1 MIVKAGSMFERERF
15 AVHFQNASSIDP
27 NSDTQALIKSLYTEI
42 LDSFLCSSRGCGH
55 PGQNRSQAKKFEVSR
70 PRVLPP

>member
-1 MIVKAGSMFERERF
+1 
-15 AVHFQNASSIDP
+15 
-27 NSDTQALIKSLYTEI
+27 
-42 LDSFLCSSRGCGH
+42 LCSSRGCGH